1 MKYKDEQEKKE
12 FLRKWG
18 PLNPFKISLARFK
31 RRQMRLVSFSEAEN
45 LFLWSLKTSG
55 EAVKPFDL
63 RERTRFPGGQIRHT
77 L

>member
-1 MKYKDEQEKKE
+1 MKYKDKQEKKE
-12 FLRKWG
+12 WG
-18 PLNPFKISLARFK
+18 PLNPFKISLTRFK

-55 EAVKPFDL
+55 EAVKPFDS
-63 RERTRFPGGQIRHT
+63 REQTRFPGGQIRHT